1 MNKSNVQSTSLI
13 LAAVFVVVWPFSLKA
28 QDAPLPPPQNFERG
42 LGLKTKDW
50 TFYNR
55 VQTGIQ
61 STTNVR
67 QDPTETSDYK
77 ALVSAIAIAQS
88 TWDKH
93 AVAFNA
99 SYSYQDAF
107 DTDNQENDAL
117 SGSISGRI
125 DITPNFNLKLGL
137 LHTESIV
144 SKNNPEEFSGNL
156 NGETTEN
163 TLEAA
168 VGWARNNYFADL
180 QTRYDQVDNS
190 TDIDVTGLA
199 RTQIQNRD
207 EWNTTLE
214 LGQKFN
220 WGKVY
225 ILGGS
230 IVINYDGSSVILP
243 EDRDSEGGRI
253 GLGLNY
259 VNDRFRA
266 DASII
271 GFSQYFDAD
280 SIGHV
285 TDYAGLL
292 QASYSLSDKLSVAA
306 KLQRTFD
313 ETNITGSAGLF
324 TNLLSAAVQY
334 EARDDLYVK
343 FGPSYRL
350 FEIEGTSTEA
360 KEVQFDATLG
370 WSFLKNIELLVNF
383 TTYSQTVNDASI
395 NTLEY
400 DETAMTFSTVI
411 TF

>member
-1 MNKSNVQSTSLI
+1 MNQLNAHLTSII
-13 LAAVFVVVWPFSLKA
+13 LAVICSAIWPVSLQA

-61 STTNVR
+61 STTNIR
-67 QDPTETSDYK
+67 QDPTERSDNK
-77 ALVSAIAIAQS
+77 ALVSVIAVAQS
-88 TWDKH
+88 AWDKH
-93 AVAFNA
+93 ALAFNA
-99 SYSYQDAF
+99 SYDYQDAF
-107 DTDNQENDAL
+107 DTDNQKNDAL

-125 DITPNFNLKLGL
+125 DFTSNFNLKLGL

-144 SKNNPEEFSGNL
+144 GKNDPEEFSGNL
-156 NGETTEN
+156 NGETTEK

-168 VGWARNNYFADL
+168 AEWSGNSNFIDL
-180 QTRYDQVDNS
+180 QTRYDQIDNS
-190 TDIDVTGLA
+190 SDINVTGLA
-199 RTQIQNRD
+199 RTQIQDRD
-207 EWNTTLE
+207 EWNTTLQ

-220 WGKVY
+220 WGKAY

-253 GLGLNY
+253 GVGLNY
-259 VNDRFRA
+259 IKDRFSA

-292 QASYSLSDKLSVAA
+292 QASYSLADNLSVAA

-324 TNLLSAAVQY
+324 TNLLSAAAQY
-334 EARDDLYVK
+334 EFRDDMYVK

-350 FEIEGTSTEA
+350 FEIEGTTMEA
-360 KEVQFDATLG
+360 EEVQFDAALG
-370 WSFLKNIELLVNF
+370 WNLIKNVELLVNL
-383 TTYSQTVNDASI
+383 TTYSQTVNDASLSS
-395 NTLEY
+395 LEY
-400 DETAMTFSTVI
+400 DETAVTFSTVI